1 MRAKFPALYWHI
13 MPPDALIS
21 SQNLL
26 QPGDPPAVEI
36 VNATGAAPAV
46 IVCDHASNAV
56 PAHLAKLGLDDAT
69 LGRHIA
75 WDIGAGMVGRKLAAL
90 LDAPLLLAGYSRLVI
105 DLNRDPGDP
114 TSICVISDRSVVPGN
129 RDLTH
134 TDKAAR
140 QREIF
145 TPYQDAVG
153 QAIAKKR
160 SFVSRASGATPAVI
174 SLHSFTPV
182 ISGWGHE
189 RFERPWHVGVL
200 YHYDHGMA
208 PALLAAL
215 RACGDLVVGDN
226 EPYSAK
232 NGHGYTLAVH
242 AEPAGLPNIEI
253 EMRQDLIADAA
264 GAVRMARI
272 LAAALMPLLARL

>member
-1 MRAKFPALYWHI
+1 MRARFPALYWHI

-21 SQNLL
+21 SHILL

-36 VNATGAAPAV
+36 VNGAGAAPAV
-46 IVCDHASNAV
+46 LVCDHASNAV
-56 PAHLAKLGLDDAT
+56 PSRLAKLGLDDAA

-75 WDIGAGMVGRKLAAL
+75 WDIGVGMVGRRLAGL

-129 RDLTH
+129 RDLTEA
-134 TDKAAR
+134 DRAAR

-145 TPYQDAVG
+145 APYQDAVG
-153 QAIAKKR
+153 QTIAGKKR
-160 SFVSRASGATPAVI
+160 PAVI
-174 SLHSFTPV
+174 SLHSFTPA
-182 ISGWGHE
+182 ISGWGHD

-200 YHYDHGMA
+200 YHHDHGMA

-215 RACGDLVVGDN
+215 RARGDLAVGDN

-232 NGHGYTLAVH
+232 NGHGYTLAAH

-253 EMRQDLIADAA
+253 EMRQDLIADQA
-264 GAVRMARI
+264 GADRMAGI
-272 LAAALMPLLARL
+272 LVEALKPVLAGLP